1 MVELFLL
8 EKICLKIIYIYIL
21 KKDVIVDGKAAAR
34 GHYKVWAGRENEKR
48 AHVNVWDQALPC
60 WDA

>member
-1 MVELFLL
+1 ML
-8 EKICLKIIYIYIL
+8 ENNIYIYFF

-34 GHYKVWAGRENEKR
+34 GHYKVWAGRKNEKR